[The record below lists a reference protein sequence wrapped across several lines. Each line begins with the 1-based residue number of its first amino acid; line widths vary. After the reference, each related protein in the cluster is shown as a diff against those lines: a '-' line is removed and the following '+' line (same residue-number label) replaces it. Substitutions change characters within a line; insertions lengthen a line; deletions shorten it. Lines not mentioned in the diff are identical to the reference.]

1 MCVIAAFGDL
11 SCEMASA
18 LRMLD
23 MDKEDGEE
31 RSPLAGMFPATL
43 PIMPLAESLA
53 QAAQV
58 FPKLQ
63 PDGVLIKKALRKAG
77 QIEEKFPHMSVDKR
91 AAIVLYTMEDTP
103 REQSP
108 YYAMNEA
115 LRAKDRSVVRIWR
128 DYIWLLL
135 HALKELPPSPLRQ
148 VVRGCKRPMSFF
160 GLQVKPGKEITW
172 SSFSSTA
179 HTVDVMQ
186 TFLGE
191 TGPRVLF
198 IIELVE
204 PFVARD
210 VQEFSLF
217 PGENELLLP
226 PNVSFEVKS
235 KVAMGGDLH
244 IIQYKQIESLDSI
257 LDLAFVGNAVDVS
270 DAKPSE
276 VDQLA
281 EAIRLSLADEAAAEK
296 AAKEKAAAEMAA
308 AEKAA
313 KEKAVAEKAASIPS
327 VSSAEIDAF
336 MKKVGSSLDQVKTAT
351 ELDWRRKS
359 LTDSD
364 TKVIA
369 YLLSS
374 GLAPKLQTLK

>member
-1 MCVIAAFGDL
+1 
-11 SCEMASA
+11 
-18 LRMLD
+18 MLD

-43 PIMPLAESLA
+43 ALKPLAESLA
-53 QAAQV
+53 EVAQT

-63 PDGVLIKKALRKAG
+63 PDGVLIKKALRKAR
-77 QIEEKFPHMSVDKR
+77 QIEDKFPHMSVDKR

-108 YYAMNEA
+108 YYVMNEA

-160 GLQVKPGKEITW
+160 GLQVTPGKEITW

-179 HTVDVMQ
+179 HTVDVMH

-191 TGPRVLF
+191 TGTRVLF
-198 IIELVE
+198 MIELVE

-257 LDLAFVGNAVDVS
+257 LDLTFVGSAVEVS

-281 EAIRLSLADEAAAEK
+281 EAIRVSLADQKAAVEKAAQKAVAENTAKEKAAAKKAAAEK
-296 AAKEKAAAEMAA
+296 AA

-313 KEKAVAEKAASIPS
+313 PTPS

-336 MKKVGSSLDQVKTAT
+336 MKKVSSSLDQVKAAT
-351 ELDWRRKS
+351 QLNWRSKS
-359 LTDSD
+359 LAASD
-364 TKVIA
+364 AKVIA
-369 YLLSS
+369 HLLSS
-374 GLAPKLQTLK
+374 GLAPKLSTLR